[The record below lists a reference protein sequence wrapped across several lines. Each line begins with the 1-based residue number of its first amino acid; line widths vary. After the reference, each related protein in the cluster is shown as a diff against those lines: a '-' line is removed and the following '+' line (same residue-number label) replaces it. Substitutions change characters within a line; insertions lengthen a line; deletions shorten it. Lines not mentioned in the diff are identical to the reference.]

1 MYRMSAQT
9 NKILKPSARE
19 GSIAVTNLTDLF
31 LARACVCIHFWKYLA
46 VFYGK
51 KLSQGKK
58 FHHTPQK
65 DCLTDSEYNQSGA
78 QWCVESR

>member
-9 NKILKPSARE
+9 NKKLKLSAWE
-19 GSIAVTNLTDLF
+19 DSIAVTNLTGLF

-51 KLSQGKK
+51 KLSQGKEK
-58 FHHTPQK
+58 VLP
-65 DCLTDSEYNQSGA
+65 NWIG
-78 QWCVESR
+78 V